1 MLRVTF
7 QKPGTYVMY
16 CPIDGHEAFGM
27 KGEVVLK

>member
-1 MLRVTF
+1 VLRVTF

-16 CPIDGHEAFGM
+16 CPIDEHEQLGM